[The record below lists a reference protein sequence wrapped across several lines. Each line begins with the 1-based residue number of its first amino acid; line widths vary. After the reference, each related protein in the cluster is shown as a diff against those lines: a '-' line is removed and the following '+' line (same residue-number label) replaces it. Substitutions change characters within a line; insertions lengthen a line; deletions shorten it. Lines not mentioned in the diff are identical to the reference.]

1 MGSYIFFFTIILVA
15 SILQTSTGFGFSI
28 MATPFLL
35 LLFSPEEAVQ
45 ITIIL
50 SLLISV
56 SLIRK
61 IRKEID
67 LVLLKRLTI
76 GSIVGVPFGV
86 AIFMTMNIN
95 TIKLGVSLILL
106 LLTVLFICQ
115 FKIKATNTRDFIVGG
130 ISGILTTSIGMPGP
144 PLLLYFTGTNA
155 KKEKIRATTL
165 AFFLVIYF
173 ISLIT
178 QIIFTGTNK
187 LVWES
192 SLYAIPVVCIG
203 LYIGQI
209 LFTWIS
215 QKVFRIFTYVLLIST
230 GVYLL
235 LESLGVF

>member
-1 MGSYIFFFTIILVA
+1 
-15 SILQTSTGFGFSI
+15 
-28 MATPFLL
+28 
-35 LLFSPEEAVQ
+35 
-45 ITIIL
+45 
-50 SLLISV
+50 
-56 SLIRK
+56 
-61 IRKEID
+61 
-67 LVLLKRLTI
+67 
-76 GSIVGVPFGV
+76 
-86 AIFMTMNIN
+86 
-95 TIKLGVSLILL
+95 
-106 LLTVLFICQ
+106 
-115 FKIKATNTRDFIVGG
+115 
-130 ISGILTTSIGMPGP
+130 MPGP